1 MIPGGDQN
9 ESARSLSRIL
19 TDLRWGHVAGERPD
33 VEGFVRS
40 DVCQLEEEDSFCISR
55 PVSLPDAEEMLR
67 WRGTHL
73 QFKNLIDQDPSFSCS
88 EVLMG
93 AQREGDLLPWARRQV
108 FCRSGEMPLLAT
120 FDAGWVGR
128 YPYDHEVTQIRRLSK
143 GDMRGFAIPGSWEV
157 AAQVFAGA
165 SRGWSGEET
174 PMARTS
180 AIALSRDVLLKNDH
194 LQLRLGLSAG
204 YTARPYPGVDEN
216 GLAAIHAVE
225 GALVALAPELRLYTG
240 TNVFVTAVFP
250 AVGHVFSTE
259 GSEGWTLDV
268 AGGVGY
274 QLTNL
279 LSVQLRAVMAT
290 VPAEDAII
298 GGGTLELTMRL

>member
-1 MIPGGDQN
+1 MIPGGDQS
-9 ESARSLSRIL
+9 EAARSLSRIL

-33 VEGFVRS
+33 VEEFVHS
-40 DVCQLEEEDSFCISR
+40 DACQLQEEDSFCISR

-67 WRGTHL
+67 WGDAHRRFET
-73 QFKNLIDQDPSFSCS
+73 LIGQDPSLSCS
-88 EVLMG
+88 EVWMG
-93 AQREGDLLPWARRQV
+93 VRREGDLTPWSTQQV
-108 FCRSGEMPLLAT
+108 ICSGEKTPPTKL
-120 FDAGWVGR
+120 DACWAGR
-128 YPYDHEVTQIRRLSK
+128 YPYDYEVTQIRRLSK
-143 GDMRGFAIPGSWEV
+143 GDMRGFAIPGSWEI

-165 SRGWSGEET
+165 SEGWSGEET

-180 AIALSRDVLLKNDH
+180 AIALSRDVLLEDEH

-298 GGGTLELTMRL
+298 GGGTVELTMRL